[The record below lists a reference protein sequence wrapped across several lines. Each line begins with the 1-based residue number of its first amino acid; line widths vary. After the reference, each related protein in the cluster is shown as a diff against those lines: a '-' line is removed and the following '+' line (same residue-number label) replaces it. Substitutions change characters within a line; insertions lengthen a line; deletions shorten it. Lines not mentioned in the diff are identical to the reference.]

1 MADTE
6 KDTTNEVVA
15 EKAVILADL
24 GSLASNNRIEKMER
38 LSKQLAGKKAAMTRE
53 CKKLGLA
60 MTTFQKAGN
69 DSSSLSILQI
79 KAKDVV
85 SSNDKLQKHKDE
97 LESIAEEL
105 TQTMWE
111 SQTHELKGATPEDAT
126 SKIDEDV
133 EKYVS
138 T

>member
-1 MADTE
+1 MADTG

-15 EKAVILADL
+15 EKAVILANSETL
-24 GSLASNNRIEKMER
+24 ESNNRIEKMKK
-38 LSKQLAGKKAAMTRE
+38 LSKQLAREKAAMTRE
-53 CKKLGLA
+53 YKKLGPFITA
-60 MTTFQKAGN
+60 FQKAGN
-69 DSSSLSILQI
+69 DSSPLSILQI

-111 SQTHELKGATPEDAT
+111 SQNHELEGATPEDAT
-126 SKIDEDV
+126 NKIDEDV
-133 EKYVS
+133 EK
-138 T
+138 